1 MKPILVTRISEDS
14 LEVLTDYQTTLVKA
28 TVDLDLLNISR
39 GSQRSNS
46 EEGLIGAMWSVD
58 GVPTGSVVKLL
69 VKHYR
74 GEGGE
79 YEYLFK
85 V

>member
-1 MKPILVTRISEDS
+1 MKPVLVSVISEDTI
-14 LEVLTDYQTTLVKA
+14 EVLTDYQTTLIKA
-28 TVDLDLLNISR
+28 TVNLEQLHISR
-39 GSQRSNS
+39 GSQRSHS
-46 EEGLIGAMWSVD
+46 EDGLIGALWTID
-58 GVPTGSVVKLL
+58 GVLTGTLKLT

-79 YEYLFK
+79 HEYLFK